1 MLYDLLVLRLML
13 TLLMKTY
20 PLAMKKTTL
29 MQRVAVTNW
38 KVEIGGYCCSLPAD
52 HPVRVRQPIQN

>member
-13 TLLMKTY
+13 ALLMKTY

-38 KVEIGGYCCSLPAD
+38 KV
-52 HPVRVRQPIQN
+52 